1 MTLKAFA
8 KFIICFYPSRPRW
21 GRGAL
26 LAAACFLAIP
36 AFGFA
41 ESEAAN
47 LEAVKPES
55 SLGKLDSGA
64 VTRTLRVS
72 HDGTRF
78 AYMAKLEDGTEA
90 VFVND
95 KQSPKYTGIVNE
107 SLSFSPDS
115 KRVSY
120 GALRNGNKVVVV
132 DNTEYPAFNGS
143 AEGMPVWSSDSKRF
157 AFFAATDEGRILA
170 VVDGKAGQAWD
181 SVIQE
186 SFTFSPEGS
195 RFAFV
200 AKDGDFGRVVV
211 DGEAGSRYRN
221 VAGFTFSP
229 NGKHFAYIAIL
240 AQSMAVIVDGVETVT
255 ARAFIK
261 DTLRF
266 DGSKQLHVV
275 KLEGNKL
282 ILVQTDLVGSVKSDG
297 LSRASTP

>member
-1 MTLKAFA
+1 
-8 KFIICFYPSRPRW
+8 
-21 GRGAL
+21 
-26 LAAACFLAIP
+26 
-36 AFGFA
+36 
-41 ESEAAN
+41 
-47 LEAVKPES
+47 
-55 SLGKLDSGA
+55 
-64 VTRTLRVS
+64 
-72 HDGTRF
+72 
-78 AYMAKLEDGTEA
+78 
-90 VFVND
+90 VND
-95 KQSPKYTGIVNE
+95 

-120 GALRNGNKVVVV
+120 GALRDDHKVVVV
-132 DNTEYPAFNGS
+132 DKIEYPAFNGS
-143 AEGMPVWSSDSKRF
+143 AEGMPVWSPDSKRF

-170 VVDGKAGQAWD
+170 VVDGNAGQAWD

-229 NGKHFAYIAIL
+229 DGKHFAYIAMS
-240 AQSMAVIVDGVETVT
+240 AESMAVIVDGVEMET

-261 DTLRF
+261 NTLRF
-266 DGSKQLHVV
+266 DGPEQLHVV

-282 ILVQTDLVGSVKSDG
+282 ILVQTDLVRLAKTEAS
-297 LSRASTP
+297 SRATNP